1 MATSIYIQKPLTHT
15 PSLASTLPDHAIF
28 MSFRIAD
35 MPEEYTPPG
44 PLPIGDIILATIS
57 LTNSWAIELG
67 YSNTF
72 LADTWGCFA
81 LSITVSW

>member
-15 PSLASTLPDHAIF
+15 SSLASTLPDHTIL
-28 MSFRIAD
+28 MSFGIAD
-35 MPEEYTPPG
+35 TPEKYTPPD
-44 PLPIGDIILATIS
+44 PLPIGDTILATIS

-81 LSITVSW
+81 ISITVSW